1 MHVVRHVRH
10 AHVHGPRAS
19 AHPPRARTHRRG
31 AAERCRYFL
40 AHFYFFLSPAFGLG
54 TPVMCYRLLA
64 WVAQLGVATS
74 VGDGCA
80 EELPAGASH
89 DAGLLVLALALHGL
103 FVRALYN
110 IVRVNTAI
118 VDAFGGGRGGGGRGG
133 SRNGCGDDVEDEG
146 AEHELPPHAEGFKL
160 WFGWILFMF
169 VAPVCV
175 LCGLWRSS
183 IMWAGI
189 RYTKAGGKVVKVE
202 HGVGDDRSWFNVQ

>member
-1 MHVVRHVRH
+1 MHVVRRVRH

-19 AHPPRARTHRRG
+19 APPRARTHRRG

-64 WVAQLGVATS
+64 GGAARRRHERRRRLRGGTA
-74 VGDGCA
+74 GGCLA
-80 EELPAGASH
+80 RRR
-89 DAGLLVLALALHGL
+89 LLVLALALHGL

-146 AEHELPPHAEGFKL
+146 AEHELPPTPRASSCGSGGSSSCSSRRVRAMRAVAIVHHVGGHPVHEGRRQ
-160 WFGWILFMF
+160 G
-169 VAPVCV
+169 
-175 LCGLWRSS
+175 RES
-183 IMWAGI
+183 
-189 RYTKAGGKVVKVE
+189 
-202 HGVGDDRSWFNVQ
+202 

>member
-1 MHVVRHVRH
+1 M
-10 AHVHGPRAS
+10 
-19 AHPPRARTHRRG
+19 
-31 AAERCRYFL
+31 
-40 AHFYFFLSPAFGLG
+40 
-54 TPVMCYRLLA
+54 
-64 WVAQLGVATS
+64 
-74 VGDGCA
+74 
-80 EELPAGASH
+80 
-89 DAGLLVLALALHGL
+89 
-103 FVRALYN
+103 RALYN